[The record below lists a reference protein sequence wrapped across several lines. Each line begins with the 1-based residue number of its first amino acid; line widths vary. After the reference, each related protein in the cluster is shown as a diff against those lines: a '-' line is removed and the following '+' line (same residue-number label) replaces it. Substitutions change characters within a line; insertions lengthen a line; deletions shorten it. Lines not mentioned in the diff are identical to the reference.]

1 MTQSIVM
8 PFQEPALLELDDDRI
23 LQATVRTATI
33 FGVGPEGL
41 VGAPAGKWIAGIE
54 RDGATVTVPRETVG
68 RRRDGTHFRCRMQ
81 RQGDGKWLLQYLPE
95 ASEILDL
102 FQGQRR
108 IVDRIV
114 RGDPVH
120 DVLGAIAMLAEQ
132 HTPGGMR
139 CSILMLDER
148 EGVLRTMGQP
158 SLPKEFT
165 AAIDRLVPA
174 YGKASCGHAAATG
187 VQVLTTQIDGD
198 PWWKDFAGFMAK
210 YGIHASWS
218 SPILSPHTGKVFG
231 TFGMYYPAPRYP
243 TPAELYLIETFTHL
257 AALAIDR
264 HHSDEVRRA
273 HGEMLQTAQMRD
285 RFFGTVAHDLRSP
298 LQSVVLGLDQL
309 EALRPERT
317 AEEAHAFAVV
327 RQAASYLLDVAEDAT
342 QLSRPSSEVRLA
354 KAPHDLAALA
364 RDAAAVVH
372 EQAKRRG
379 IAIEIGT
386 GAVPPRADCDAARIR
401 RCIVNLL
408 SNAIGHSPAG
418 GTIRVEVVDDVGAGS
433 ATIRVVDQG
442 PGLPPGREYLVFEP
456 FVQLGEPHEQKGSVG
471 LGLAIVKRFVEA
483 HGGAVGVQSE
493 PGKGAC
499 FWLSLPSLAPQTR
512 PRPLPPRSAS
522 ANAAALAVDP
532 ASAAVTGIAGL
543 RILVADDEELLR
555 GTMVRHLGRTGAVVT
570 GAKDGREALA
580 QLRAATFDVLLLD
593 VNMPHVNGPGVLADL
608 RADPL
613 PRRPLVVLLTGGDIC
628 DENGTSYIDLGADLV
643 VQKPVRIAVLAE
655 QIVKARAR
663 LGSG

>member
-1 MTQSIVM
+1 MSHSIVM

-23 LQATVRTATI
+23 LRATVRTATI

-54 RDGATVTVPRETVG
+54 RDGAAVSVPRETVG

-81 RQGDGKWLLQYLPE
+81 RQSDGKWLLQYLPE

-114 RGDPVH
+114 RGDSVH

-158 SLPKEFT
+158 SLPKDFT
-165 AAIDRLVPA
+165 AAIDRLVPGI
-174 YGKASCGHAAATG
+174 GKASCGHAAAAG

-210 YGIHASWS
+210 FGIHASWS

-309 EALRPERT
+309 EALRPDRS

-342 QLSRPSSEVRLA
+342 QLSRPSSEVKLA
-354 KAPHDLAALA
+354 KSPQDLAALA

-379 IAIEIGT
+379 IAIEVST
-386 GAVPPRADCDAARIR
+386 GAVPPRAEVDPARIR

-408 SNAIGHSPAG
+408 SNAISHSPDG
-418 GTIRVEVVDDVGAGS
+418 GVIRVAVADDPGTGRA
-433 ATIRVVDQG
+433 RVTVADQG

-493 PGKGAC
+493 PGKGAR
-499 FWLSLPSLAPQTR
+499 FWLETPSLPPASRL
-512 PRPLPPRSAS
+512 LPPRPAS
-522 ANAAALAVDP
+522 ANASALGAAAP
-532 ASAAVTGIAGL
+532 ANAGGGIAGL

-555 GTMVRHLGRTGAVVT
+555 GTMVRHLGRTGAVVA
-570 GAKDGREALA
+570 GAKDGRDALE
-580 QLRAATFDVLLLD
+580 QLRAGTFDVLLLD

-608 RADPL
+608 RANPL
-613 PRRPLVVLLTGGDIC
+613 PSRPLIVLLTGGDVC
-628 DENGTSYIDLGADLV
+628 DENGVSFVELGADLV
-643 VQKPVRIAVLAE
+643 VQKPVRIAVLADE
-655 QIVKARAR
+655 IVKARAGR
-663 LGSG
+663 